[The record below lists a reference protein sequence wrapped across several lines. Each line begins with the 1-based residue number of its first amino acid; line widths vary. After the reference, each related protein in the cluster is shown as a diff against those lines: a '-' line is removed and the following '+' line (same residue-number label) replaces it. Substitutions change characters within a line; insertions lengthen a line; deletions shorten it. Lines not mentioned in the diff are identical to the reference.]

1 MLTSGPMGA
10 ALWIAAGVAAFL
22 VARIVPIRRETRWLR
37 ELLVA
42 AAAALLA
49 GVAAT
54 ILDFGGWNEP
64 DWRAGAFA
72 FFCSFAAIGI
82 MRSVR

>member
-22 VARIVPIRRETRWLR
+22 VARIVPVRRETRWFR
-37 ELLVA
+37 KLVLA
-42 AAAALLA
+42 TVVALLA
-49 GVAAT
+49 GIAAT
-54 ILDFGGWNEP
+54 FLDFGGWNEP
-64 DWRAGAFA
+64 DWRAASFA
-72 FFCSFAAIGI
+72 FLCSFAAMGV